1 MMPPSCSKGLGDCP
15 AEERMQEFLIIVDMQ
30 KDFIDGA
37 LGTEEAKAVVAKVR
51 EKAECFQGKV
61 IYTRDT
67 HQPDYLQTQEGKNL
81 PVPHCIR
88 ETAGWQIDAGL
99 PVAGAFAVIDKP
111 SFGSVELGEILRE
124 EDRRDQITRVT
135 LAGLCTDICVI
146 SNALLLKAFLPETE
160 IVVDATCCAGVTP
173 ESHEMALQAMKSCQ
187 IQIEG

>member
-1 MMPPSCSKGLGDCP
+1 
-15 AEERMQEFLIIVDMQ
+15 MQEFLIIVDMQ

-37 LGTEEAKAVVAKVR
+37 LGTEEAKAVVARVR
-51 EKAECFQGKV
+51 EKAERFQGKV
-61 IYTRDT
+61 VYTRDT

-88 ETAGWQIDAGL
+88 ETSGWQIDAGL

-111 SFGSVELGEILRE
+111 SFGSVELGEMLQE
-124 EDRRDQITRVT
+124 EDRRDRIARVT
-135 LAGLCTDICVI
+135 LVGLCTDICVI

-173 ESHEMALQAMKSCQ
+173 ESHEVALQAMKSCQ
-187 IQIEG
+187 IRIEG